1 MMEELTLSIIKPD
14 GVKKSIIGNIYNRFE
29 RSGLKII
36 AIKTVKLSLER
47 AIQFYYIHKEKNF
60 FNDLINFMISGP
72 IVVQILQGNN
82 AIKKN
87 RVLMGNTNPK
97 NALPGTIR
105 YDFAENIN
113 FNIVHGSDSIDTAYQ
128 EISFFFKSYEIF
140 VK

>member
-1 MMEELTLSIIKPD
+1 MEELTLSIIKPD

>member
-14 GVKKSIIGNIYNRFE
+14 GVKKLIVGNIYNRFE
-29 RSGLKII
+29 KSGLKII
-36 AIKTVKLSLER
+36 AIKTVKLTFEK
-47 AIQFYYIHKEKNF
+47 AIQFYYIHKEKKF
-60 FNDLINFMISGP
+60 FNDLINFMVSGP
-72 IVVQILQGNN
+72 IIVQILQGDN

-87 RVLMGNTNPK
+87 RALMGNTDPK

-113 FNIVHGSDSIDTAYQ
+113 CNIVHGSDSIEAAYQ

-140 VK
+140 I